1 MVEHIT
7 RQLAMELGPQVRV
20 NAVAPAV
27 VKTKFA
33 EKLYEGREAEVSAD
47 YPMKRLGEPED
58 VAAAAA
64 FLLSDEASW
73 ITGQVLTLDGGRSL
87 GGE

>member
-1 MVEHIT
+1 
-7 RQLAMELGPQVRV
+7 
-20 NAVAPAV
+20 
-27 VKTKFA
+27 
-33 EKLYEGREAEVSAD
+33 
-47 YPMKRLGEPED
+47 MKRLGEPED